1 MFSNKIPSLRIDQSD
16 LKCKN
21 GCGFYGNESFMGL
34 CSKCYREKIQRERVI
49 KANPTN
55 RNLIPSTSK
64 GPLHGILKNDRNDR
78 NDEKKPKKRNI
89 LEVFKT
95 SPSFREEKVATV
107 SPKYIPDKTELEDL
121 DALKQLRIPE
131 KAKKELKI
139 LIQKLDTT
147 IYKKCQ
153 SDNIDDISEAVQN
166 RYIHLTNYMNSEK
179 STFTGVSPEIKEQV
193 LDFFEK
199 CVMNKNHKLVGFGFS
214 SQNHKI
220 KN

>member
-1 MFSNKIPSLRIDQSD
+1 MFSTKIPSLRIDQSD

-21 GCGFYGNESFMGL
+21 GCGFYGNTTWTGL
-34 CSKCYREKIQRERVI
+34 CSKCYREKIQRERVV
-49 KANPTN
+49 KPN
-55 RNLIPSTSK
+55 RNVIPSTSK
-64 GPLHGILKNDRNDR
+64 GPLQGILKNDRE
-78 NDEKKPKKRNI
+78 EKKPSKKRNI

-95 SPSFREEKVATV
+95 SPSFRGEEKPTTTV
-107 SPKYIPDKTELEDL
+107 SPKYIPDKSELEDL

-131 KAKKELKI
+131 KAKRELKI

-147 IYKKCQ
+147 IHKKCQ
-153 SDNIDDISEAVQN
+153 TDNNIDDISEAVQN

-199 CVMNKNHKLVGFGFS
+199 CVMNKNHK
-214 SQNHKI
+214 
-220 KN
+220 

>member
-1 MFSNKIPSLRIDQSD
+1 MFSKKIPSLRIDQSD

-21 GCGFYGNESFMGL
+21 GCGFYGNSKWTGL

-55 RNLIPSTSK
+55 NRNLIPSTSK
-64 GPLHGILKNDRNDR
+64 SPLQGILKNDRD
-78 NDEKKPKKRNI
+78 DKKPKKRNI

-95 SPSFREEKVATV
+95 SPSFRGEDKTATV

-131 KAKKELKI
+131 KAKRELKI

-147 IYKKCQ
+147 IHKKCQ
-153 SDNIDDISEAVQN
+153 SDNNIDDISESVQN

-199 CVMNKNHKLVGFGFS
+199 CVMNKNHKFVFRI
-214 SQNHKI
+214 QIKDKI
-220 KN
+220 K